1 MTKNYFDAA
10 AVVASNLDSRTPRGF
25 FRGVDFR
32 GNSVDYLV
40 ADASGNPV
48 ALVLTGDNFGR
59 AWELEDGNTHR
70 AGLSFGPVELQITG
84 EVLALRPQA
93 MDVIVSSTGAFVV
106 VDRGGQF
113 FNLRLSDVA
122 AAGNPH
128 EGFVVKH
135 WRLIQRDHA
144 GMPFAVFE
152 RDPEAKAT

>member
-1 MTKNYFDAA
+1 MTEKYFDAA
-10 AVVASNLDSRTPRGF
+10 TVVASNLDSRTPRGF

-48 ALVLTGDNFGR
+48 ALVLTGDNAGR
-59 AWELEDGNTHR
+59 AWELEDGNVHR

-84 EVLALRPQA
+84 EVLADRPRA
-93 MDVIVSSTGAFVV
+93 MDIIVSSTGAFVV

-113 FNLRLSDVA
+113 FNLRISDVA
-122 AAGNPH
+122 VAGNPH
-128 EGFVVKH
+128 EGFIVKR

-144 GMPFAVFE
+144 GAPVAVFE
-152 RDPEAKAT
+152 RDPKAEVI